1 MPVTIHRQW
10 PLVATTIGGQA
21 GIHSI
26 CSYDEC
32 EFRGRESLPAPRLGT
47 LLESGASTWLADRC
61 NVTLPDIDGDGR
73 AKCRGEYDY
82 TRSRRSEVHLK
93 SKGCGSAARCFF
105 FIIIIINKY
114 YFIIINVII
123 LMNISCCRGFKFLII
138 VSSKLSCC
146 IKYIF

>member
-47 LLESGASTWLADRC
+47 LCSSLEHPRGADRC
-61 NVTLPDIDGDGR
+61 NVTLPDINGDDDDGGGR
-73 AKCRGEYDY
+73 REVADVRINCRARRIRDRGEGLEQGR
-82 TRSRRSEVHLK
+82 TTTTV
-93 SKGCGSAARCFF
+93 
-105 FIIIIINKY
+105 
-114 YFIIINVII
+114 
-123 LMNISCCRGFKFLII
+123 
-138 VSSKLSCC
+138 
-146 IKYIF
+146 

>member
-47 LLESGASTWLADRC
+47 LLESGASTWRTVA
-61 NVTLPDIDGDGR
+61 TLHFQISTATAAR
-73 AKCRGEYDY
+73 SAVANTI
-82 TRSRRSEVHLK
+82 TRSRWRANGFCQAGRKRVLVADLTFVCHLIPIGRSYFVISGISTFPLRILCIIT
-93 SKGCGSAARCFF
+93 SNIGARSDAA
-105 FIIIIINKY
+105 
-114 YFIIINVII
+114 
-123 LMNISCCRGFKFLII
+123 SGF
-138 VSSKLSCC
+138 S
-146 IKYIF
+146 